1 MASYVTTT
9 DALVALNG
17 TIPFNSVSIPCNKGN
32 VVPVVPGVLNLNGNT
47 SNRFA
52 RYEVTLQ
59 GNIQIPE
66 GGAVTPIALGITLNG
81 VIIPESVAIVTP
93 AAAEEYW
100 HVNTSASITV
110 PCGCCLTVSG
120 AYVDGTEDD
129 PTTTPTP
136 SNQETSIFRKWD
148 LTITWPARTVW
159 DRLPATGG
167 RNRTSR

>member
-1 MASYVTTT
+1 MARYVTTA

-32 VVPVVPGVLNLNGNT
+32 VVPLVSGVLNLNGNT

-66 GGAVTPIALGITLNG
+66 GGEVTPIALGITLNG
-81 VIIPESVAIVTP
+81 AVIPESVAIVTP

-100 HVNTSASITV
+100 HVSTTVSVTV
-110 PCGCCLTVSG
+110 PCGCCVTVSG

-136 SNQETSIFRKWD
+136 SIQVRREASLDVKRI
-148 LTITWPARTVW
+148 A
-159 DRLPATGG
+159 
-167 RNRTSR
+167 